1 MLHIKRPAKRKFNPF
16 IDEMA
21 IVDDDEDDDEDDE
34 EYGREGTE
42 KNKTRLINQYID

>member
-1 MLHIKRPAKRKFNPF
+1 MAQSQLYSDYFTIKRPTKRKFNPF

-34 EYGREGTE
+34 EYGREGTAC
-42 KNKTRLINQYID
+42 